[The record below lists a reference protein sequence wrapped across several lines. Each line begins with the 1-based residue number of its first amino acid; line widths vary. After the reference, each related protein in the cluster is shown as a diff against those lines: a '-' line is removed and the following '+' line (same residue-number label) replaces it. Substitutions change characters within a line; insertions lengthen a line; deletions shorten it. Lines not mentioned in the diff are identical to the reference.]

1 MLYGS
6 ERARWRRQDLSRGA
20 GDILVLNGCLQRHV
34 ISEITYLHGLQVNH
48 CTPYTE
54 QGLKGSGNTAR

>member
-1 MLYGS
+1 M
-6 ERARWRRQDLSRGA
+6 DLSELG
-20 GDILVLNGCLQRHV
+20 GDAKISLAVLVTYFVLNGCLQRHI

-54 QGLKGSGNTAR
+54 